1 MAKTKKPKGLSISRD
16 GFKFT
21 CTWKIA
27 DSDYGNGQEFEYR
40 TKGATGWRKWK
51 SKDCGKA
58 TTSKSVT
65 LSASSFYPTSGVGDK
80 LLAFEF
86 RVRGNRKSYKKD
98 GKTINP
104 GWSDWE
110 TKTFD
115 ITAPPKP
122 TLSAE
127 LDSGY
132 TNKTTF
138 SWAIPTLSAKQ
149 IFSNVQWQTALV
161 QDCNYTDGSKAT
173 YGSLTTGSSTG
184 SSTQTEDS
192 STLANGHSYTRWFRV
207 KARGPAGDSEW
218 TYTKHVYAKTN
229 QTTNISINTSTT
241 SGGIEVTT
249 GWNSSG
255 TNARPIDSIVI
266 QKVITTPDAGLTCP
280 SGASWTDVATIAPK
294 DGSDAFKYVEG
305 TTIAADQCLFVR
317 ANTVHDGQS
326 TPGEA
331 KLASVGALTAPTG
344 LSVNTDDTT
353 FRAQVSVTNNSSVP
367 DAHIAVVFQGSTIK
381 PYIAGIIPHGSS
393 DALVIQCPD
402 WSDEDAINFEVY
414 AFVGSYRKQT
424 RSDNADCYSIE
435 PLSGKPLMTSSKL
448 SDGGSVPKAP
458 TGLTLTETDV
468 TGTIRAK
475 WNWTWT
481 DADGTELSWADHVD
495 AWESTSEP
503 SKYIITNLHSAA
515 WNISGLETGKRWYVR
530 ARFYKGTDDNQT
542 FGPYSDIAEIDLAVA
557 PLTPAL
563 QFSSPVIA
571 ADGKTTAY
579 WSFVSG
585 DGTDQVYAEIC
596 TATIASGVI
605 TRGSVIAHVE
615 TAYSLVLDAAKL
627 GWTSGNTYNLCVRV
641 FSASGKQSEW
651 SAPVPIVVA
660 PPVTCTIS
668 STSLETVTVPDD
680 QDDEST
686 RSVLSLTELPLTV
699 TVTGA
704 SYDKTTTL
712 AVERAADYYTERPDE
727 SDFEGYEGET
737 IALVTQTGADAIV
750 ITRDDL
756 YGSFDDGAQYRIVA
770 MVKDGYGQT
779 ASAELEFEVHWDH
792 QAVIPEADVQTLE
805 DSQAVVITP
814 REPSGAISTD
824 RVDIYRL
831 SADKPVLLYSDAEFD
846 TPYVDPYP
854 ALGSAGGHR
863 IVLKTAEGDYITED
877 NQFAWIDL
885 GADEGDALN
894 LDLVIIDFGDD
905 KVILKNNMELSSS
918 WEKDFQQTQYLG
930 GSIQGDWNPGV
941 SRSSTVQA
949 VAVVNEESDAI
960 EALRR
965 LSVYTGICNVRTP
978 DGSSFCADVQVS
990 EDRSYNTAGKVA
1002 TFKLAVSRV
1011 DPELYGIKYGDWIV
1025 GAAGLL
1031 DENGNRIV
1039 DENGAWIMGM
1049 I

>member
-1 MAKTKKPKGLSISRD
+1 
-16 GFKFT
+16 
-21 CTWKIA
+21 
-27 DSDYGNGQEFEYR
+27 
-40 TKGATGWRKWK
+40 
-51 SKDCGKA
+51 
-58 TTSKSVT
+58 
-65 LSASSFYPTSGVGDK
+65 
-80 LLAFEF
+80 
-86 RVRGNRKSYKKD
+86 
-98 GKTINP
+98 
-104 GWSDWE
+104 
-110 TKTFD
+110 
-115 ITAPPKP
+115 
-122 TLSAE
+122 
-127 LDSGY
+127 
-132 TNKTTF
+132 
-138 SWAIPTLSAKQ
+138 
-149 IFSNVQWQTALV
+149 
-161 QDCNYTDGSKAT
+161 
-173 YGSLTTGSSTG
+173 
-184 SSTQTEDS
+184 
-192 STLANGHSYTRWFRV
+192 
-207 KARGPAGDSEW
+207 
-218 TYTKHVYAKTN
+218 
-229 QTTNISINTSTT
+229 
-241 SGGIEVTT
+241 
-249 GWNSSG
+249 
-255 TNARPIDSIVI
+255 
-266 QKVITTPDAGLTCP
+266 
-280 SGASWTDVATIAPK
+280 
-294 DGSDAFKYVEG
+294 
-305 TTIAADQCLFVR
+305 
-317 ANTVHDGQS
+317 
-326 TPGEA
+326 
-331 KLASVGALTAPTG
+331 
-344 LSVNTDDTT
+344 
-353 FRAQVSVTNNSSVP
+353 
-367 DAHIAVVFQGSTIK
+367 
-381 PYIAGIIPHGSS
+381 
-393 DALVIQCPD
+393 
-402 WSDEDAINFEVY
+402 
-414 AFVGSYRKQT
+414 
-424 RSDNADCYSIE
+424 
-435 PLSGKPLMTSSKL
+435 
-448 SDGGSVPKAP
+448 
-458 TGLTLTETDV
+458 
-468 TGTIRAK
+468 
-475 WNWTWT
+475 
-481 DADGTELSWADHVD
+481 
-495 AWESTSEP
+495 
-503 SKYIITNLHSAA
+503 
-515 WNISGLETGKRWYVR
+515 
-530 ARFYKGTDDNQT
+530 
-542 FGPYSDIAEIDLAVA
+542 
-557 PLTPAL
+557 
-563 QFSSPVIA
+563 
-571 ADGKTTAY
+571 
-579 WSFVSG
+579 
-585 DGTDQVYAEIC
+585 
-596 TATIASGVI
+596 
-605 TRGSVIAHVE
+605 
-615 TAYSLVLDAAKL
+615 
-627 GWTSGNTYNLCVRV
+627 
-641 FSASGKQSEW
+641 
-651 SAPVPIVVA
+651 
-660 PPVTCTIS
+660 
-668 STSLETVTVPDD
+668 
-680 QDDEST
+680 
-686 RSVLSLTELPLTV
+686 LPLTV